1 MTPIHDEL
9 EAIRERHDEWERIGF
24 IKAGPAAAIDAHA
37 DRATLLRA
45 LDEAQEELSI
55 WQSVFPDIAPDR
67 VLPDR
72 SKLEAELLAMAEENA
87 RLREA
92 LFHIEAHLSRGLDM
106 LALDRARAA
115 LKETGQ

>member
-45 LDEAQEELSI
+45 LD
-55 WQSVFPDIAPDR
+55 
-67 VLPDR
+67 
-72 SKLEAELLAMAEENA
+72 AMAEENT
-87 RLREA
+87 
-92 LFHIEAHLSRGLDM
+92 DV
-106 LALDRARAA
+106 
-115 LKETGQ
+115 